1 MARYIARR
9 LLIMVPVALLVSAIA
24 FLLLRL
30 VPGDPVRIFLGE
42 ESTPEQ
48 QVALR
53 HELAL
58 DQPIPVQYGVYV
70 AHLVHGDMGRSLR
83 THQPVAEAIIERL
96 PATLELGLSA
106 ILYSL
111 LIALPLGMLAA
122 LRRGTGTD
130 LVATSLTLL
139 GVSVPNFFLGIV
151 LILVFGLLLRLLPPG
166 GYVDPAFD
174 LPGNLRSIIL
184 PAITLGTAFAAVNM
198 RQIRSALVETLNR
211 DYIRTARAKGL
222 APAAVLTRHALRN
235 ALIPLATLVGI
246 QVALIF
252 EGAIITETI
261 FFWPGIG
268 KLVVDSI
275 GGRDYPVVQGVVIFA
290 ALVVLLASL
299 LVDLLYV
306 ALDPRIR
313 LTRA

>member
-1 MARYIARR
+1 MAH
-9 LLIMVPVALLVSAIA
+9 
-24 FLLLRL
+24 LLR
-30 VPGDPVRIFLGE
+30 
-42 ESTPEQ
+42 
-48 QVALR
+48 
-53 HELAL
+53 
-58 DQPIPVQYGVYV
+58 
-70 AHLVHGDMGRSLR
+70 GDMGRSLR
-83 THQPVAEAIIERL
+83 THQPVAEAIVERL
-96 PATLELGLSA
+96 PATLELGLTA
-106 ILYSL
+106 IVYSL
-111 LIALPLGMLAA
+111 LIALPLGMVAA
-122 LRRGTGTD
+122 LRRGTSTD

-151 LILVFGLLLRLLPPG
+151 LILVFGLALRLLPPG
-166 GYVDPAFD
+166 GYVDPAVD

-222 APAAVLTRHALRN
+222 GPAAVLTRHALRN

-275 GGRDYPVVQGVVIFA
+275 GGRDYPVVQGVVVFA

-313 LTRA
+313 FGRA